1 MKVWDKDG
9 NVTEQSA
16 DMSKIDARNSDYL
29 NMYAYSSYLT
39 AMGIYSGAQ
48 SALTGA
54 NALQYGPGGFGYG
67 NLFGMQSQYSAGNL
81 QGYMSYKG
89 YYDTLSKINN
99 PGWLF

>member
-1 MKVWDKDG
+1 
-9 NVTEQSA
+9 
-16 DMSKIDARNSDYL
+16 MSKVDARNSDYL
-29 NMYAYSSYLT
+29 SMYAYSSYLT

-54 NALQYGPGGFGYG
+54 NALQYGPSGFGYG
-67 NLFGMQSQYSAGNL
+67 NLFGRTNWMNVLQNAMQSQYSAGNL
-81 QGYMSYKG
+81 QGYMNYKG